1 MDYQLDFI
9 QNLYFKFGIKSMYLG
24 TTLDTDQKWN
34 QTCFRAATV
43 DFWQPLHQNATDAVY
58 YFSKSSQGPSL
69 VCLASRGD
77 PVFLYLIKL
86 KFWEFGQ
93 N

>member
-34 QTCFRAATV
+34 QISGP
-43 DFWQPLHQNATDAVY
+43 PL
-58 YFSKSSQGPSL
+58 
-69 VCLASRGD
+69 
-77 PVFLYLIKL
+77 
-86 KFWEFGQ
+86 
-93 N
+93 